1 LKEKII
7 KISVG
12 NLHCP
17 DCLLTLSEV
26 VLPKLNGVKSSQVK
40 GNEIIVSIDEETLSE
55 SELLKFL
62 RESGLLKP

>member
-7 KISVG
+7 KIRVE

-55 SELLKFL
+55 SEFLKYL